1 MTATCSPPGPFY
13 TGAQPTVQF
22 THWDIDGNLADPS
35 AIEVRYGL
43 QGDDTP
49 VTITHPDAAITQVS
63 TGVWRFT
70 FPTGLAA
77 GTWWVTIE
85 ASGGG
90 NTEVDQ
96 IKVPVRG
103 THV

>member
-1 MTATCSPPGPFY
+1 MPPTCSPPGPLY
-13 TGAQPTVQF
+13 AGARPTVEF
-22 THWDIDGNLADPS
+22 THWDLDGELADPS

-43 QGDDTP
+43 QGDTAT
-49 VTITHPDAAITQVS
+49 TITHPDATIAQVS

-70 FPTGLAA
+70 FPTGLTA

-96 IKVPVRG
+96 IKIVVHG